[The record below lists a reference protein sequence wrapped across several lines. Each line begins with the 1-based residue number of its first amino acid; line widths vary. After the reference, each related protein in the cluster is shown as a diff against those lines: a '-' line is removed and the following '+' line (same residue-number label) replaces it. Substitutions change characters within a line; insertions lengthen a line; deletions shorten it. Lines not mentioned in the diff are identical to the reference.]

1 MLRPLTPEN
10 ESERVESL
18 RSLHILDTPP
28 EERFD
33 RLTRLARR
41 LFGVP
46 IAAVTLVDSHRQW
59 FKSHPGL
66 DASETPRDVSFC
78 GHAILG
84 DDLFLVNDASVDVR
98 FADNPLVTG
107 DPNIRFYAGYPLT
120 VDNGSRLGTLC
131 LIDSKPRALDD
142 EERVLLR
149 DLARMAEQEIAAV
162 QLATTD
168 ELTGLSNRRGF
179 EALAQ
184 HAIKLCKRAQRPASL
199 LFFDLNGFKQI
210 NDVYGHAEGDR
221 ALIAFATVLHTAL
234 RDSDVIGR
242 LGGDEFVV
250 LLTDSDEDGTLQT
263 IERLRHQLEL
273 QNQTARTPY
282 QLHCS
287 VGTATYTPDSP
298 QSIDD
303 LLAQADVAMY
313 ANKRA
318 QR

>member
-1 MLRPLTPEN
+1 MLPPSMPDN
-10 ESERVESL
+10 ESERMETL
-18 RSLHILDTPP
+18 RSLNILDTPP

-46 IAAVTLVDSHRQW
+46 IAAVTLVDSQRQW
-59 FKSHPGL
+59 FKSHPGVE
-66 DASETPRDVSFC
+66 ASETSRDVSFC

-84 DDLFLVNDASVDVR
+84 SELFLVNDASLDVR

-120 VDNGSRLGTLC
+120 VDNGCRLGTLC
-131 LIDSKPRALDD
+131 LIDVKPRALDD

-184 HAIKLCKRAQRPASL
+184 HAIKLCKRASKPASL

-221 ALIAFATVLHTAL
+221 ALIAFATVLRTAL

-242 LGGDEFVV
+242 MGGDEFVV
-250 LLTDSDEDGTLQT
+250 LLTDSDADGTLQT
-263 IERLRHQLEL
+263 IARLRDQLEL
-273 QNQTARTPY
+273 HNQVAKTPY

-287 VGTATYTPDSP
+287 VGTATYTPDSTLT
-298 QSIDD
+298 IND
-303 LLAQADVAMY
+303 LVAQADGAMY
-313 ANKRA
+313 ANKRS

>member
-1 MLRPLTPEN
+1 MET
-10 ESERVESL
+10 L

-46 IAAVTLVDSHRQW
+46 IAAVTLVDSKRQW

-66 DASETPRDVSFC
+66 DASETPRDISFC
-78 GHAILG
+78 GHAIL
-84 DDLFLVNDASVDVR
+84 DNELFLVNDALLDER

-131 LIDSKPRALDD
+131 LIDVKPRALDD

-149 DLARMAEQEIAAV
+149 DLARMAEQEIAAL

-184 HAIKLCKRAQRPASL
+184 HAIKLCKRAQTPASL

-221 ALIAFATVLHTAL
+221 ALIAFATVLRTAL

-250 LLTDSDEDGTLQT
+250 LLTGSDEAGTMQT
-263 IERLRHQLEL
+263 IERLRHQLDIY
-273 QNQTARTPY
+273 NQSAQTGY
-282 QLHCS
+282 QVHCS
-287 VGTATYTPDSP
+287 VGTATYTPNS
-298 QSIDD
+298 QVTINE
-303 LLAQADVAMY
+303 LLARA
-313 ANKRA
+313 KRN
-318 QR
+318 